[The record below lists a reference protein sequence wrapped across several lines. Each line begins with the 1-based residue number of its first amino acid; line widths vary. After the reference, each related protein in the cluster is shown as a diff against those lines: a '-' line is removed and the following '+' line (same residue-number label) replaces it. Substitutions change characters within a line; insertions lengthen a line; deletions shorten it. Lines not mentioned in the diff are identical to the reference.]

1 MTVQDKIEKLKI
13 ALNGG
18 NLQNQ
23 TFFTED
29 CETITDLCVETNQI
43 WYWKSFTAS
52 CGCCSE
58 IVEDIEDLDWFIDY
72 MSETDFNELITHI
85 LLINS

>member
-1 MTVQDKIEKLKI
+1 MTVQDKIKKLEI

-18 NLQNQ
+18 NMQNG

-29 CETITDLCVETNQI
+29 GETIIDICIETNTI
-43 WYWKSFTAS
+43 WTWFSFTAP

-58 IVEDIEDLDWFIDY
+58 SVKDKEDLDWFIDH
-72 MSETDFNELITHI
+72 MSETDFNEFVEHI
-85 LLINS
+85 ETINK

>member
-1 MTVQDKIEKLKI
+1 MILQEKIEKLKV

-18 NLQNQ
+18 NLQNK

-43 WYWKSFTAS
+43 WTWKSFTAS
-52 CGCCSE
+52 CGCCSDTT
-58 IVEDIEDLDWFIDY
+58 EDIEDLDWFIEH
-72 MSETDFNELITHI
+72 MSETDFDEFVEHVKT
-85 LLINS
+85 INK

>member
-1 MTVQDKIEKLKI
+1 MTEQDKIKKLEI

-18 NLQNQ
+18 NMQNR

-29 CETITDLCVETNQI
+29 CETITDLCIETNTI
-43 WYWKSFTAS
+43 WCWSSVTAS

-58 IVEDIEDLDWFIDY
+58 IVEDIEDLDWFIDH
-72 MSETDFNELITHI
+72 MSETDFNEFVEHI
-85 LLINS
+85 ETINK

>member
-1 MTVQDKIEKLKI
+1 MTVQDKIKKLEI

-18 NLQNQ
+18 NMQNR

-29 CETITDLCVETNQI
+29 CETITDICIETNTI
-43 WYWKSFTAS
+43 WIWKSFTAS

-58 IVEDIEDLDWFIDY
+58 IFDDILPLDWFIDH
-72 MSETDFNELITHI
+72 MSETDFNEFVEHVET
-85 LLINS
+85 INK